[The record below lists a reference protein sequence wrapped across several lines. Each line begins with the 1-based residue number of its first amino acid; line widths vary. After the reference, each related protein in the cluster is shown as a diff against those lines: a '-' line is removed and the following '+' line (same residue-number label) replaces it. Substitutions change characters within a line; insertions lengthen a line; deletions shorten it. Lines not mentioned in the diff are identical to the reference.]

1 MPGQVHGVVTQT
13 DASAQLGARQHGRA
27 RAPAAEARMDT

>member
-13 DASAQLGARQHGRA
+13 DASAQLGAHQHSRVWA
-27 RAPAAEARMDT
+27 QAAEDGMDT